1 MNLCSLQH
9 IVGLTEHDRTGK
21 SIFHPQG
28 REKPPTVS
36 AQFQT
41 SVGKLMDT
49 IEQAEP
55 FFIFCLR
62 SNAEKRELHFDDDV
76 VLKQIKYTGLLQ
88 MIDMQKSGYRA
99 KYTFKD
105 FAEKFHFLQKKDA
118 TTLIQRSWR
127 EFYEKQNR
135 AATVIQTAW
144 GAYRKKSKSFEKE
157 DKDDSWA
164 QTSLEKKQLR
174 RQHKL
179 DLSPSR
185 NQQLDP
191 SKGQSELEDTSKWK
205 REGRGSTHPLNRPFS
220 VPLDPKTRIDPSPSS
235 FRPYSEIEGIMREEE
250 RLKERVHL
258 VVPTDESSSEVR
270 RRRDKRDEFYRKGKS
285 MSADEL
291 SKSSSS
297 GSESSPSTTEKGAET
312 DGSCLSLPT
321 RTNSDNTGQR
331 SSNQSHLTAPERTG
345 FLGKFLKKR
354 GHKSSPTSDYP
365 SDKTVT
371 LPSYTTHS
379 YQTSNQNNGR
389 AHRSPSVC
397 ISRATR
403 ALQWDASLDREIT
416 DPRELRHL
424 DEFLG
429 GQDLMKSYHNT
440 VKALAEPMS
449 DVSLVINLFQSV
461 LDGFIRTEIKR
472 AESEPTKATKATK
485 KRRKNEKCL
494 DSPLDHLFS
503 TYQVN
508 IMQSCDLCGSFIW
521 GMEKAYM
528 CSACKFVCHKRCL
541 DKIITDCSTRC
552 ARKDDRV
559 PGSLHFGVQVCVLT
573 SKTNPVP
580 KVMELLLM
588 HVELNGLYTE
598 GIYRKSGAACR
609 AKELY
614 QILETNPEK
623 VCLDNY
629 PIHTVTGL
637 VKRWLRD
644 LPDPLMT
651 FSLYNDFLLA
661 TELPENSEKLKA
673 VYKKIDELPPANY
686 NTLERLLF
694 HLVKVVKE
702 EKHNKMSPS
711 SLAIVF
717 APCILRA
724 PESSDP
730 FSGLRDVSKTTFC
743 VEILICEQLR
753 RYNKKM
759 QDIQKL
765 EHAETE
771 AINELKLKR
780 QNTRVTSVVAKT
792 EQRELTSGQN
802 TNVTQSTTS
811 RNTPSPSNKLQIKSQ
826 TVNGSFNDLD
836 IPFIDEVEE

>member
-1 MNLCSLQH
+1 MNLDTTTYQ
-9 IVGLTEHDRTGK
+9 IGK
-21 SIFHPQG
+21 NKVF
-28 REKPPTVS
+28 
-36 AQFQT
+36 
-41 SVGKLMDT
+41 
-49 IEQAEP
+49 
-55 FFIFCLR
+55 
-62 SNAEKRELHFDDDV
+62 
-76 VLKQIKYTGLLQ
+76 LKDKERLLLQ
-88 MIDMQKSGYRA
+88 ETLNKEVMRRIV
-99 KYTFKD
+99 T
-105 FAEKFHFLQKKDA
+105 LQ
-118 TTLIQRSWR
+118 RC
-127 EFYEKQNR
+127 
-135 AATVIQTAW
+135 
-144 GAYRKKSKSFEKE
+144 
-157 DKDDSWA
+157 
-164 QTSLEKKQLR
+164 LEKKQLR
-174 RQHKL
+174 RQYKL
-179 DLSPSR
+179 DVSPSR
-185 NQQLDP
+185 KQQPDP
-191 SKGQSELEDTSKWK
+191 SRGQPELEDTSKWK
-205 REGRGSTHPLNRPFS
+205 RDSRGSTHPLNRPFS
-220 VPLDPKTRIDPSPSS
+220 IPLDPKTRINSPTSPLH
-235 FRPYSEIEGIMREEE
+235 PYADIQGTTWKDE
-250 RLKERVHL
+250 RLKERVNL
-258 VVPTDESSSEVR
+258 VVPTDETSLEVR
-270 RRRDKRDEFYRKGKS
+270 RRREKRDEFCRKGKS

-291 SKSSSS
+291 SKTSSS
-297 GSESSPSTTEKGAET
+297 GSESSPSATETGAET
-312 DGSCLSLPT
+312 DSSCLSLPT
-321 RTNSDNTGQR
+321 RATYDNAGQHG
-331 SSNQSHLTAPERTG
+331 SNQSHPTTPERTG

-354 GHKSSPTSDYP
+354 TQKSSPTNEYP
-365 SDKTVT
+365 SDKTVNE
-371 LPSYTTHS
+371 L
-379 YQTSNQNNGR
+379 QTR
-389 AHRSPSVC
+389 MKELSPTENTFLCATKEFREGIKSMYSVQKPK
-397 ISRATR
+397 I
-403 ALQWDASLDREIT
+403 
-416 DPRELRHL
+416 
-424 DEFLG
+424 G
-429 GQDLMKSYHNT
+429 YKDLMKSYHNT
-440 VKALAEPMS
+440 VKALAGPLS

-472 AESEPTKATKATK
+472 ADSEPNKATKATK

-494 DSPLDHLFS
+494 ESPLDHLFS

-552 ARKDDRV
+552 ARKDDSV

-614 QILETNPEK
+614 QVLETNPEK

-629 PIHTVTGL
+629 PIHTITGL

-661 TELPENSEKLKA
+661 TELPENSERLKA

-702 EKHNKMSPS
+702 EKHNKMSPG

-780 QNTRVTSVVAKT
+780 QNTVLERPD
-792 EQRELTSGQN
+792 ERE
-802 TNVTQSTTS
+802 STLIE
-811 RNTPSPSNKLQIKSQ
+811 RIKSLKQ
-826 TVNGSFNDLD
+826 EKAEVAIGLRDLEQETSDCEVMDSSSSMSTESLDLLGSQEWERWPCN
-836 IPFIDEVEE
+836 